1 MAINF
6 IGLDTAVSGMYSNQ
20 KALEVTGHNI
30 SNISTPGHA
39 RQQAVLSTAN
49 TQYVANN
56 WVEMGANIQ
65 EIRQIRNIFLITY
78 IAMKQM
84 RLGIGRLAIT
94 A

>member
-30 SNISTPGHA
+30 SNISTPGYA

-56 WVEMGANIQ
+56 WVEIGLIYRSAKSAISFDNIYRNEAN
-65 EIRQIRNIFLITY
+65 
-78 IAMKQM
+78 A
-84 RLGIGRLAIT
+84 LGY
-94 A
+94 